1 MLVFD
6 ILYLK
11 SQLKYS
17 YMLLSFQNWVTVMP
31 FSMVLLNVL
40 SKNCNWF
47 KTPLLDGLPAPGN
60 MTILLLSL
68 YNCTGCLSLNESGLR
83 YFSLL
88 SKLFTSY
95 YLSIYKNLSPNTAH
109 LASSDPLMLCYLNVI
124 LTISRPMAQE
134 RLEWQ
139 HRNYG
144 TSLRGK

>member
-1 MLVFD
+1 MTLALVVGPPNNF
-6 ILYLK
+6 
-11 SQLKYS
+11 
-17 YMLLSFQNWVTVMP
+17 N
-31 FSMVLLNVL
+31 
-40 SKNCNWF
+40 
-47 KTPLLDGLPAPGN
+47 PA
-60 MTILLLSL
+60 TAL
-68 YNCTGCLSLNESGLR
+68 LNESGLR

-95 YLSIYKNLSPNTAH
+95 HLSIYKNSSLNTAH

-144 TSLRGK
+144 TSFRGNLLRFFQKESFDPQRENLLGEDSICIVNLLERPRVIVFFFLFT